1 MDRLTP
7 LQRRKS
13 MQGNKSSGTKIEIIL
28 GKALYAAGLR
38 YRKNSKSI
46 LGTPDFSFK
55 KYKVAVFADGD
66 FWHGKDWDTR
76 RNKIGANAGYWFEK
90 IERNIE
96 RDYKVTKQLCEDGW
110 TVLRFWETDIK
121 NNLPEC
127 VSKVSE
133 AIEAAKQKQEEEA
146 KLRKKYHKNIH
157 IPNDC
162 EKNVVEDY
170 LSAQLPQT
178 KNALKKKAVTKA
190 KELLQYKYPDENIT
204 TKVAEDMLKYAVPKK
219 K

>member
-1 MDRLTP
+1 
-7 LQRRKS
+7 
-13 MQGNKSSGTKIEIIL
+13 MQGNKSSGTKPELLL

-38 YRKNSKSI
+38 YRKNNKTI
-46 LGTPDFSFK
+46 FGTPDFSFK

-66 FWHGKDWDTR
+66 YWHGKDWDAR
-76 RNKIGANAGYWFEK
+76 KKKLGANAGFWFEK

-96 RDYKVTKQLCEDGW
+96 RDYKVSKQLCEDGW

-121 NNLPEC
+121 TNLPKC
-127 VSKVSE
+127 VEKVQE
-133 AIEAAKQKQEEEA
+133 AITASKEKMKQEDI
-146 KLRKKYHKNIH
+146 LRKKFHKNIH

-170 LSAQLPQT
+170 LATEIPQ
-178 KNALKKKAVTKA
+178 KKSALKKNAVKKTR
-190 KELLQYKYPDENIT
+190 ELLQYKYPEETIT
-204 TKVAEDMLKYAVPKK
+204 TRVAEEMLSYAVAKK